1 MNSILYLALVLASF
15 VPNAPDLPESFSL
28 RSLDALD
35 AQCPEFR
42 KDASDAILSFT
53 CYENSRSLILSK
65 ALIFDGRSFI
75 QDPDTHAKKI
85 LVDVRAIIHEDFT
98 IKDRTKFCEVRKD
111 SYGRC
116 KTVYTLVGTR
126 NFDDAALAINP
137 IDGRIDGFSYF
148 VGLRWHSQK

>member
-28 RSLDALD
+28 KSLDALD

-85 LVDVRAIIHEDFT
+85 LVDVRYYTRRLHDKGSNEILRSTERFL
-98 IKDRTKFCEVRKD
+98 REMQD
-111 SYGRC
+111 S
-116 KTVYTLVGTR
+116 L
-126 NFDDAALAINP
+126 
-137 IDGRIDGFSYF
+137 YF
-148 VGLRWHSQK
+148 GGHQEF